1 MEAVMPDSPPARRPK
16 IRRIVRSI
24 SLTQADLRAIE
35 EITTRI
41 NYRTEARML
50 NQSEVL
56 RAGLVAL
63 LRLPAKELALV
74 AESVPRLMP
83 GPEKT

>member
-1 MEAVMPDSPPARRPK
+1 MSDSRPARHPNT
-16 IRRIVRSI
+16 RRIVRSI

-35 EITTRI
+35 EITNRI
-41 NYRTEARML
+41 NYQTEARML

-56 RAGLVAL
+56 RAGLAAL
-63 LRLPAKELALV
+63 LRLPAKELATI
-74 AESVPRLMP
+74 AESVPRLIP

>member
-1 MEAVMPDSPPARRPK
+1 MPDSPRPARRPK
-16 IRRIVRSI
+16 TRRIVRSI

-35 EITTRI
+35 EITNRI
-41 NYRTEARML
+41 NYQTEARML

-56 RAGLVAL
+56 RAGLAAL
-63 LRLPAKELALV
+63 LRLPAKELATI
-74 AESVPRLMP
+74 AESVPRLIP

>member
-1 MEAVMPDSPPARRPK
+1 MTKPPSPTSHRPK
-16 IRRIVRSI
+16 ARRIVRSI

-35 EITTRI
+35 EITRRI
-41 NYRTEARML
+41 NYQTEARML

-56 RAGLVAL
+56 RAGLAAL
-63 LRLPAKELALV
+63 LRLPAKELAAV
-74 AESVPRLMP
+74 AEAVPRLMP

>member
-1 MEAVMPDSPPARRPK
+1 MKAAMPDSPPARRPK
-16 IRRIVRSI
+16 TRRIVRSI

-35 EITTRI
+35 EITNRI
-41 NYRTEARML
+41 NYQTKARML

-56 RAGLVAL
+56 RARLAAL
-63 LRLPAKELALV
+63 LRLPAKELASV

-83 GPEKT
+83 GREKT